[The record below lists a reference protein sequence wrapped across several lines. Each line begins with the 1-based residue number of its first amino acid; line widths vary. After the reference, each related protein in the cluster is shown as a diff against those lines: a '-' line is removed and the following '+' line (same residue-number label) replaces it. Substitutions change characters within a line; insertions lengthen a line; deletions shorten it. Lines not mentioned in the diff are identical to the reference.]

1 MKNYKILFSALL
13 LLLLGCASRAES
25 GSPRAGDLV
34 SVSIHGV
41 NHSGDTFQFS
51 VIDPRDTSNTGGG
64 ELIGPYEAGGIV
76 CCFKLPSKWAP
87 GTTVEIQ
94 SKHWLS
100 TGDGK
105 ETSGIYTKHMVE
117 VPPYASG
124 QAGELWVLRMA
135 DGKIDV
141 VSSDLQPNHPQW
153 PGKIKGWPVASR
165 EFMLKRWELEREDA
179 ESGVQLYRGLIAKL
193 EKSPESTLDK
203 AWAYDKE
210 NREDEIKLFSGSR
223 DPAYMQ
229 YLIERYKEGLRW
241 TESRLAQIMR
251 GKP

>member
-1 MKNYKILFSALL
+1 MKNYKVLFSALL
-13 LLLLGCASRAES
+13 LFLFGCASRVES
-25 GSPRAGDLV
+25 GSPRSGDLV

-165 EFMLKRWELEREDA
+165 EFMLKRWELYRHSAQDDVDNYRDALSDLQTKAKKDLREVW
-179 ESGVQLYRGLIAKL
+179 ELHKKYSREEVSG
-193 EKSPESTLDK
+193 
-203 AWAYDKE
+203 
-210 NREDEIKLFSGSR
+210 FSGPE
-223 DPAYMQ
+223 DPAYSA
-229 YLIERYKEGLRW
+229 YLKKRYVKGLRRS
-241 TESRLAQIMR
+241 ELKLEQILR
-251 GKP
+251 AKP